1 MSEIGDDFKAL
12 KERGQ
17 RKRAN
22 NRQASPELLTK
33 ANIEYE
39 TKNLG
44 AHLIVDAGDHKV
56 DFWPGTGRWIDR
68 KGKRGFGVRKLIE
81 HVYNGR

>member
-1 MSEIGDDFKAL
+1 MSAIGDDFKAL

-17 RKRAN
+17 RKRAS
-22 NRQASPELLTK
+22 NRKTTPDLLRV
-33 ANIEYE
+33 ANIDFES
-39 TKNLG
+39 KNGG